1 MSGTLTG
8 STAGPSIGM
17 GIIQES
23 PGATSHLP
31 SFRATRSVEPG
42 THERER
48 FRTERDGL
56 ALSGTTCVHGFR
68 ASLRGPGMTGVA
80 EKTMSNGSALSL
92 TALALSLTAVA
103 PARAIVGG

>member
-17 GIIQES
+17 GSFKSLQDQRT
-23 PGATSHLP
+23 TSRH
-31 SFRATRSVEPG
+31 SGATRSVEPG

-56 ALSGTTCVHGFR
+56 PLSGTPCVHGFR
-68 ASLRGPGMTGVA
+68 APLRGPGTTGVA
-80 EKTMSNGSALSL
+80 GKTMSNGSALSL
-92 TALALSLTAVA
+92 TALALSL
-103 PARAIVGG
+103 